1 MNQQVNA
8 PRIHRNMVPTGT
20 RFSWESFN
28 EAAPSANEAGTFARN
43 GLVEQ
48 ISMTWDKSD
57 YLWYLTE

>member
-1 MNQQVNA
+1 MNA
-8 PRIHRNMVPTGT
+8 PSVHRNMVSTGT

-28 EAAPSANEAGTFARN
+28 EVVPFVNEAGTFARN

-57 YLWYLTE
+57 YFWYLTE

>member
-1 MNQQVNA
+1 
-8 PRIHRNMVPTGT
+8 MVPSGT

-57 YLWYLTE
+57 YFWYLTE